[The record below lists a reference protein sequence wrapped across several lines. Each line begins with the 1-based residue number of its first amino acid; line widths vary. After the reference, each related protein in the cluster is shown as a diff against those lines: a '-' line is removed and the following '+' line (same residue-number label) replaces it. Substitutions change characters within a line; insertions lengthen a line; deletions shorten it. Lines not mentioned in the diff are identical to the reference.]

1 MQPKSI
7 SETKTDIS
15 LPGLANAE
23 SQVAIPMLIEND
35 LIGVFSVE
43 SEEVNIFDKSD
54 ELIIKIL
61 ANQTASA
68 LQNARL
74 YQLEQQRREELNK
87 AHKELADLNS
97 NLEKKV
103 AERTDEL
110 VLLSEKLAKYFS
122 PQVYKSIFFWP
133 NGRENSNAEET
144 VNCIFFVICK
154 GLRNLP
160 RD

>member
-1 MQPKSI
+1 MEAIKKQVQPKSI
-7 SETKTDIS
+7 SEAKKDIV

-43 SEEVNIFDKSD
+43 SEKVNIFDKSD

-74 YQLEQQRREELNK
+74 YQLEQRRRQELDK
-87 AHKELADLNS
+87 AREELADLNS
-97 NLEKKV
+97 NLEKKWLN
-103 AERTDEL
+103 APT
-110 VLLSEKLAKYFS
+110 
-122 PQVYKSIFFWP
+122 
-133 NGRENSNAEET
+133 NS
-144 VNCIFFVICK
+144 
-154 GLRNLP
+154 
-160 RD
+160 